1 VTLFLQ
7 IYVML
12 NSGIEES
19 NLDMVRYEGLLKLV
33 LNLLARGI
41 FMTDAT
47 KPTLSEA
54 TIQELEDQIPGQAAL
69 ATRLAYETAKRSGQ
83 TVVVSKGGFIVAEYT
98 DGSEQRLASAK
109 PRRKVRAGVSIDLR
123 CGPFLDVN

>member
-1 VTLFLQ
+1 
-7 IYVML
+7 ML

-33 LNLLARGI
+33 LNLLAREI
-41 FMTDAT
+41 FMTNAT

-83 TVVVSKGGFIVAEYT
+83 TVVLSKGGFIVAEYP
-98 DGSEQRLASAK
+98 DGTELKLAPAK
-109 PRRKVRAGVSIDLR
+109 PKRKVRAGVSIDLR
-123 CGPFLDVN
+123 SGPFLDVV